1 MTSIRKLTRDIN
13 IWLNKKVGKNHKWAE
28 YIMLVPNLF
37 HLLIKLVIDPKVPL
51 AEKGKLGIAIAYFI
65 APIDFIP
72 EGIIG
77 PAGYVDD
84 IAFTC
89 YVLNS
94 IINKTGPEIVE
105 KHWAGEKDILVFI
118 KNVLKHAD
126 QMIGSGVWRKIK
138 KMLGK
143 K

>member
-1 MTSIRKLTRDIN
+1 MATKTASKKKTTRKSKPVGKKVRKIGTEHFDFYQKLTRDIN

-51 AEKGKLGIAIAYFI
+51 AEKGELGIAIAYFI

-105 KHWAGEKDILVFI
+105 KHWQEKRIF
-118 KNVLKHAD
+118 
-126 QMIGSGVWRKIK
+126 
-138 KMLGK
+138 
-143 K
+143 